1 MGYAVYALKIGGCVL
16 IISSS
21 LILGNT
27 IKKSLK
33 ERVRILSSLQNALRY
48 LINQINTYSIL
59 EDGLMACSLAMYK
72 NEGGRDLF
80 ACAAENLV
88 KGMEVHEA
96 WSKAVD
102 SFEGSFY
109 LKAEDK
115 TALYEIGAVLGN
127 SMTEIQSEVI
137 NNVIER
143 LGELE
148 KKAEEINTRDGGIV
162 TKICIA
168 ASVILSVIL
177 W

>member
-1 MGYAVYALKIGGCVL
+1 
-16 IISSS
+16 
-21 LILGNT
+21 
-27 IKKSLK
+27 
-33 ERVRILSSLQNALRY
+33 
-48 LINQINTYSIL
+48 
-59 EDGLMACSLAMYK
+59 
-72 NEGGRDLF
+72 

-127 SMTEIQSEVI
+127 SKTEIQSEVI